1 MRYALTGVAFLASAV
16 FIIACGAM
24 NWYFWINQGRTEI
37 EGYVLG
43 GISVAVDLFV
53 CVIPLFVRLAVQ
65 NKRMVYAWSG
75 RALLSV
81 FFIFSFVSALGFA
94 ASNRSGMSKGRET
107 INQRLAE
114 ATAQLEERQHSRPK
128 IAGHR
133 PSAVVQALIQKV
145 QQDSRYQKSLQ
156 CAGPWPE
163 ARKFCQDVADL
174 KIELANAVEEDR
186 LVAHIDRLKQEIE
199 KLKNDGGGQPRDAQ
213 AALFAT
219 LTGFKEHTAENILS
233 VAVALLV
240 ELGAA
245 FGLYLATG
253 WLPALTEEKS
263 SRGRDVPEP
272 EPKLFAQASEMK
284 VLSNHCPSGLQ
295 NDKPVSKDIPMANA
309 RLDVA
314 PPKPRKERKKRTS
327 KKNLENLKPMRLQI
341 GEDGALRAKED

>member
-1 MRYALTGVAFLASAV
+1 MRYALTGVAIFASVV
-16 FIIACGAM
+16 FIAACGAM
-24 NWYFWINQGRTEI
+24 NWYFWIKQGRTEI

-53 CVIPLFVRLAVQ
+53 CVIPFFVRLAVQ
-65 NKRMVYAWSG
+65 NKRMVYAWAG
-75 RALLSV
+75 RALFV
-81 FFIFSFVSALGFA
+81 IFISFSFASALGFA
-94 ASNRSGMSKGRET
+94 ASNRSVMSKGRET

-133 PSAVVQALIQKV
+133 PSAVVQALIQKAH
-145 QQDSRYQKSLQ
+145 QDSRYQKSQQ
-156 CAGPWPE
+156 CAAPWPE

-174 KIELANAVEEDR
+174 KIELANALEEDR
-186 LVAHIDRLKQEIE
+186 LAANVDRLKQEIASLTE
-199 KLKNDGGGQPRDAQ
+199 NGGGQPRDAQ
-213 AALFAT
+213 AALIAT
-219 LTGFKEHTAENILS
+219 LIGFQEHTAENILS

-253 WLPALTEEKS
+253 WLPAMNDESLP
-263 SRGRDVPEP
+263 RGRDEPAPAPKFLAAELQVKGESHPSSLPNPEPVPE
-272 EPKLFAQASEMK
+272 
-284 VLSNHCPSGLQ
+284 
-295 NDKPVSKDIPMANA
+295 DTPMA
-309 RLDVA
+309 VA
-314 PPKPRKERKKRTS
+314 LPAKSRKERKKRTS